1 MTFKIRIKS
10 KISPRRREDAKKTF
24 IKINFA
30 PLRLRGRK
38 QMDLKNK
45 IVWITGA
52 SSGIGEALAYQCALE
67 GAKVIISA
75 RREDELNRV
84 RNNCITE
91 PDNVFILHLD
101 LSQTDNVETKV
112 EEVVKRFGR
121 VDILINN
128 SGMGHRT
135 LAVNTPTD
143 VDRKV
148 MEVNFFGTI
157 NLTKA
162 VAKQMQKQ
170 KSGKLVIV
178 TSIMGK
184 YGMPLYSTYAASKHA
199 LYGYFE
205 SLRQELFNDN
215 ISVLIVSPGFI
226 NTDVSTK
233 LLKEDGSSYGI
244 KSDAQEKGMS
254 AKDCAKGIISA
265 IKNNR
270 NHKFVGNYEIF
281 SVYVK
286 QFFPKVFYKLMRK
299 MTKD

>member
-1 MTFKIRIKS
+1 MEIK
-10 KISPRRREDAKKTF
+10 D
-24 IKINFA
+24 
-30 PLRLRGRK
+30 
-38 QMDLKNK
+38 K

-52 SSGIGEALAYQCALE
+52 SSGIGEALAYVCARA
-67 GAKVIISA
+67 GAKLILSA
-75 RREDELNRV
+75 RRMNELERV
-84 RNNCITE
+84 AAACNL
-91 PDNVFILHLD
+91 PSDNLMVLHLD
-101 LSQTDNVETKV
+101 LAQTENIDEKV
-112 EEVVKRFGR
+112 QEVVNRFGR
-121 VDILINN
+121 IDILINN

-135 LAVNTPTD
+135 LAVNTPT
-143 VDRKV
+143 VIDRKV

-170 KSGKLVIV
+170 QSGKLVIV

-205 SLRQELFNDN
+205 SLRQELYSDN

-233 LLKEDGSSYGI
+233 LITENGTEYGI
-244 KSDAQEKGMS
+244 KSDAQDKGMS
-254 AKDCAKGIISA
+254 AKDCANGIVKA
-265 IKNNR
+265 IKSNR
-270 NHKFVGNYEIF
+270 NHKFVGYFEIY

-286 QFFPKVFYKLMRK
+286 QFFPKAFYKLMRK
-299 MTKD
+299 MTKK

>member
-1 MTFKIRIKS
+1 M
-10 KISPRRREDAKKTF
+10 E
-24 IKINFA
+24 
-30 PLRLRGRK
+30 
-38 QMDLKNK
+38 LKDK

-52 SSGIGEALAYQCALE
+52 SSGIGEALVYQCVEE
-67 GAKVIISA
+67 GAKVILSA
-75 RREDELNRV
+75 RRTDELERV
-84 RNNCITE
+84 AGNCKC
-91 PDNVFILHLD
+91 DKKNVFVLHLD
-101 LSQTDNVETKV
+101 LGDTEHVEDKV
-112 EEVVKRFGR
+112 QKVMERFGR
-121 VDILINN
+121 IDILINN

-135 LAVNTPTD
+135 LAVNTPTA
-143 VDRKV
+143 VDRRV

-162 VAKQMQKQ
+162 VAKQMQQ
-170 KSGKLVIV
+170 QQSGKLVIV

-184 YGMPLYSTYAASKHA
+184 YGMPLYSTYSASKHA

-205 SLRQELFNDN
+205 SLRQELFKDN

-233 LLKEDGSSYGI
+233 LLKEDGSEYGI

-254 AKDCAKGIISA
+254 AKDCAKGIVSA
-265 IKNNR
+265 IKSDC

-286 QFFPKVFYKLMRK
+286 QFFPKLFYNLMRN
-299 MTKD
+299 MTKGN